1 MLERLKE
8 QERLLVE
15 QERLSEE
22 EVPTYLILILHHHGH
37 DYFRYQKAQHPEIR
51 RRRSI

>member
-8 QERLLVE
+8 QERLLAE
-15 QERLSEE
+15 QERLAEE
-22 EVPTYLILILHHHGH
+22 EVPTYLLILHHHGH